1 MGNSALMIINELL
14 MKKPLIT
21 CIIFRL
27 ILKAGLVEGGKET
40 KKNVCGS

>member
-1 MGNSALMIINELL
+1 MIINELL

-27 ILKAGLVEGGKET
+27 ILKELLVEGWIGSVAEVEHEFKEE
-40 KKNVCGS
+40 